1 MTLRLIVLGVSTFAR
16 SLIEYISANAE
27 AEIIAVDADE
37 KTIDEIVDLVD
48 RPLIGDATRIGLLE
62 KLGVP
67 DANRVLVSVGSIEA
81 SLLTLLHLRNLK
93 AQHITVEALSE
104 PHFALLELLK
114 ADEVLFPEQQM
125 AAFYGLRMLHPGLH
139 GAREISENTSLVAA
153 SVSEDLAGQSVEDIE
168 KKFEIDIVY
177 MVRNDEGKT
186 FKPDNG
192 EVLRKG
198 DLLVLAG
205 NNDGLFEFEKA
216 LGTPGPYGKLVPW
229 W

>member
-1 MTLRLIVLGVSTFAR
+1 MTFRLIVLGVSTFAR
-16 SLIEYISANAE
+16 SLIEYINANAK

-37 KTIDEIVDLVD
+37 NTINEIVDRVD
-48 RPLIGDATRIGLLE
+48 RSLIGDATHIGLLE
-62 KLGVP
+62 KLGVS
-67 DANRVLVSVGSIEA
+67 DADRILVSVGSIEA

-93 AQHITVEALSE
+93 AKHVTVEALSE

-114 ADEVLFPEQQM
+114 VDEILFPEQQM

-139 GAREISENTSLVAA
+139 GARALYENTSLVAA
-153 SVSEDLAGQSVEDIE
+153 SVSGDVAGQAVEAVENKYEIE
-168 KKFEIDIVY
+168 IVY
-177 MVRNDEGKT
+177 IVRRDESKG
-186 FKPDNG
+186 FKPD
-192 EVLRKG
+192 ESEMLREG

-216 LGTPGPYGKLVPW
+216 LCTPGPFGKLVPW

>member
-16 SLIEYISANAE
+16 SLIEYINANAE

-37 KTIDEIVDLVD
+37 NTIDEIVDKVD

-81 SLLTLLHLRNLK
+81 SLLSLLHLRNLK
-93 AQHITVEALSE
+93 AKHITVEALSE
-104 PHFALLELLK
+104 PHFALLKLLK
-114 ADEVLFPEQQM
+114 VDEILFPDQQM
-125 AAFYGLRMLHPGLH
+125 AAFFGLRMLHPGLH

-168 KKFEIDIVY
+168 NKYEIDIVY
-177 MVRNDEGKT
+177 IVQNDEGKA

-192 EVLRKG
+192 ETLRKG
-198 DLLVLAG
+198 DLVVLVG
-205 NNDGLFEFEKA
+205 HNDGLLEFEKA
-216 LGTPGPYGKLVPW
+216 LGTPGPFGKLLPW